1 MHNSF
6 YHLYCLI
13 ILLFVYSIVSH
24 LSINDN
30 ESCAELLLE
39 RFVDN
44 LINQCDENGRSSV
57 HAAAFNN
64 HVECLQLLLRYN
76 ASASSKDQTGKTPLM
91 VAASYG
97 HSATVGEYKVL

>member
-1 MHNSF
+1 MIVSITCIE
-6 YHLYCLI
+6 LCLFRFFS
-13 ILLFVYSIVSH
+13 LSH

-64 HVECLQLLLRYN
+64 HVECLQLLLRYS

-97 HSATVGEYKVL
+97 HSATVGEYDVL